1 MESKHKT
8 KGTWGVR
15 FFIFVLSVALGVL
28 MYWLL
33 SFIEQD
39 IGNLKGPDR
48 QQVREKYVE
57 ASLDTHKKIL
67 DKDINHLSTNIQ
79 TLDEQL
85 GNLKKS
91 TDGLQNT
98 INQLLAIQRQ
108 SIEKGISFPQKSDQT
123 LNETQSTF
131 LDNQNK
137 DQLLNKQISELTL
150 QRQAKQQELTELTDK
165 IKLLESGFFREYNR
179 LLDKH
184 RWKVAAIKLTFLLP
198 VFLVFSVV
206 FMKYRT
212 SSYCPL
218 VWAAFISSFIKI
230 AVVVHKY
237 FPQPYFKYI
246 TILLVIAI
254 VLRLLFYM
262 IKMVIAPK
270 KDLLIKQCQQ
280 SYDKCL
286 CPVCS
291 KPIRTGPLQ
300 YVGGLSKKTLL
311 QVSSSADISDQQPY
325 SCPSCGS
332 KLYHKCQSCGN
343 VRHSLLPYC
352 QHCGSEYKKTIEST
366 QDTD

>member
-1 MESKHKT
+1 MESKQKT

-39 IGNLKGPDR
+39 IGHLKGPDR
-48 QQVREKYVE
+48 QQIRGKYVE
-57 ASLDTHKKIL
+57 ASLDTHKKSL
-67 DKDINHLSTNIQ
+67 DKDINQLNSNIR
-79 TLDEQL
+79 TLNEQL

-98 INQLLAIQRQ
+98 INQLLAIQSQ
-108 SIEKGISFPQKSDQT
+108 GIEKGVSFPQKSHQT
-123 LNETQSTF
+123 LNKAQSTF
-131 LDNQNK
+131 LDNQNR

-150 QRQAKQQELTELTDK
+150 QRQAKQQELTELNDK
-165 IKLLESGFFREYNR
+165 IKLLESEYFQEYNQLR
-179 LLDKH
+179 DKH
-184 RWKVAAIKLTFLLP
+184 RWKVAAIKLVFLLP
-198 VFLVFSVV
+198 VFLVFSVI

-212 SSYCPL
+212 SSYWPL

-230 AVVVHKY
+230 AVVAHKY
-237 FPQPYFKYI
+237 FPQPYFKYVAI
-246 TILLVIAI
+246 FVVIVI

-270 KDLLIKQCQQ
+270 KDLLIKQYQQ

-286 CPVCS
+286 CPVCN

-300 YVGGLSKKTLL
+300 YIGGLGKKILL
-311 QVSSSADISDQQPY
+311 QVNSSADISDQQPY

-343 VRHSLLPYC
+343 VRHTLLPYC
-352 QHCGSEYKKTIEST
+352 QHCGSEYKNVAESAL
-366 QDTD
+366 DTD